1 MAITDLRFAASLLK
15 EGFSADEVR
24 QIIGLKE
31 NVSPPADEA
40 EQITQ
45 PEENKNSLQEDNA
58 PEQPAP
64 EPDTEPEPEEE
75 NQNPEP
81 EKPEQPKTNPL
92 TRNENQK
99 SDSLVDTLAKLL

>member
-31 NVSPPADEA
+31 NVSSPADEA
-40 EQITQ
+40 E
-45 PEENKNSLQEDNA
+45 
-58 PEQPAP
+58 
-64 EPDTEPEPEEE
+64 PDQGTEPEPEPEE
-75 NQNPEP
+75 QKPE
-81 EKPEQPKTNPL
+81 EKPKDNPL

-99 SDSLVDTLAKLL
+99 KESLIDALAKAL